1 MGSLLHRWVTWS
13 AGVRCP
19 LQEDKVA
26 SGSHKKGHRAAR
38 CSQRFS
44 PSQGGS
50 APPIL
55 REARP
60 RPFPGRLG
68 PAPSQGGLAP
78 RFLGCERAR
87 LWAPLQCEAS
97 LPGDSGAGG
106 TFVES
111 RLLLCLN
118 LLPGGHK
125 ANVSRGVQGGCLL
138 GVSLA
143 LLVVC
148 LGLGRKDEKMDGWPV
163 LE

>member
-1 MGSLLHRWVTWS
+1 MG
-13 AGVRCP
+13 
-19 LQEDKVA
+19 K
-26 SGSHKKGHRAAR
+26 
-38 CSQRFS
+38 
-44 PSQGGS
+44 
-50 APPIL
+50 
-55 REARP
+55 
-60 RPFPGRLG
+60 
-68 PAPSQGGLAP
+68 
-78 RFLGCERAR
+78 RFLGCERAS

-97 LPGDSGAGG
+97 LLGDSGAGG

-148 LGLGRKDEKMDGWPV
+148 LGLGRKDEKMDGWTV